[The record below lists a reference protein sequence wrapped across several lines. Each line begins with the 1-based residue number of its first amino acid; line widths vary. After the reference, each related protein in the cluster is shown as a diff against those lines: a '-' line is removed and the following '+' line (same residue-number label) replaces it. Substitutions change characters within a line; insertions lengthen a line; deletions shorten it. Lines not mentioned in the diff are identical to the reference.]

1 VSRLAALLQY
11 IIIGS
16 ANINQ
21 RSLDGARDT
30 EIAMAAYQAGHRA
43 TADSTPDGDVRF
55 SCVHSRS
62 IASGRS

>member
-1 VSRLAALLQY
+1 MAQY

-30 EIAMAAYQAGHRA
+30 EIAMGAFQNGHRI
-43 TADSTPDGDVRF
+43 TADSTPDGDV
-55 SCVHSRS
+55 CPLYTT
-62 IASGRS
+62 